1 MTAVAA
7 PAPTPRFG
15 LSARI
20 VIGLALGIALG
31 VVVGEPIA
39 VLQPLADIYVR
50 LLQMTVLPYLAV
62 TLVVALGSLAPA
74 TAWRLARIG
83 GVLLLATWALA
94 LAVIGLL
101 PAALPPFESAVF
113 FSHALI
119 ESPQPLALIETY
131 VPANPFNALANAVV
145 PAVVLFCCA
154 IGVALI
160 GIPRKRALLTG
171 LRTLEIAIVRVT
183 QFVLRTT
190 PVGVLAIAAVAA
202 GTLDLAT
209 LQRLQGYFIVFA
221 VAALLLAFVLL
232 PLLVMAVT
240 PLRYREVA
248 GCAGDA
254 LLTAFVANNAFIVLP
269 VLIERTRELLRR
281 RGLDSPDSAAM
292 IEVLLPLSFVFPNA
306 GKLLTLL
313 FVPFVAWMSGAPLGA
328 ADTAT
333 LFGAGVF
340 AYFAKAQVALPFLMD
355 LTQLPHDYF
364 QLYIPTTL
372 LTGKFDSMVTAAA
385 LVAAGL
391 LGGAAAGGQLR
402 FAPGRLARSAALAL
416 ALTLAAFIGLRALLA
431 VTLDTEFRKGEALV
445 SMHAPR
451 GPLPVVALAEPPP
464 PDTAPGNAF
473 DRVRARG
480 TLRVAFVQDRPPFTY
495 RNRAGELVGMDV
507 ELAGR
512 LARDLG
518 VYRIE
523 FIAATDWAALAA
535 LLVENRADVAMG
547 VPYTSALLPLLRY
560 SAPYVDGVLGFAV
573 PDAARHGFTSVEAL
587 RRGGPLV
594 LGVRNESAAVRA
606 VLRERFAGMDFG
618 FTEVREPR
626 QYFEGRRP
634 EVDAMVLL
642 AQEAAAWSLLY
653 PAYSVVVPQ
662 PDPIAVPVGIVVR
675 QGHDE
680 LARFIDDWLVIEKA
694 SGAIDRA
701 HSYWVLG
708 QGAEP
713 PPRRWSVLRD
723 VLGWRGGTAPAERT
737 KN

>member
-1 MTAVAA
+1 MSTAATL
-7 PAPTPRFG
+7 PPPRKRLS

-31 VVVGEPIA
+31 VTVGEPIG
-39 VLQPLADIYVR
+39 VLQPLADIYIR

-83 GVLLLATWALA
+83 GVLLLVTWALA

-101 PAALPPFESAVF
+101 PAALPPFESAAF
-113 FSHALI
+113 FSHALV
-119 ESPQPLALIETY
+119 EPRQPLSLVETY
-131 VPANPFNALANAVV
+131 VPSNPFNALANAVV

-171 LRTLEIAIVRVT
+171 LRTLEAAIVRVT
-183 QFVLRTT
+183 HFVLATT
-190 PVGVLAIAAVAA
+190 PLGVLAIAAVAA

-221 VAALLLAFVLL
+221 AASLLLAFVLL

-240 PLRYREVA
+240 PLRYREVV

-254 LLTAFVANNAFIVLP
+254 LLTAFVANSAFIVLP
-269 VLIERTRELLRR
+269 VLIERTRALLRQ
-281 RGLDSPDSAAM
+281 RGLGSADGDAT

-313 FVPFVAWMSGAPLGA
+313 FVPFVAWQAGTPLGA
-328 ADTAT
+328 ADTAS

-355 LTQLPHDYF
+355 LVQVPHDYF

-372 LTGKFDSMVTAAA
+372 VTGKFDSMVSAAA

-402 FAPGRLARSAALAL
+402 FAPARIALSAAAAL
-416 ALTLAAFIGLRALLA
+416 LLTLATFAGLRALLA
-431 VTLDTEFRKGEALV
+431 AAIDTEFRKGEALA

-451 GPLPVVALAEPPP
+451 GPLPVVVLDAPPA
-464 PDTAPGNAF
+464 PDQGSGSAF
-473 DRVRARG
+473 DRIRARG
-480 TLRVAFVQDRPPFTY
+480 ALRVAFVQDRPPFAF
-495 RNRAGELVGMDV
+495 RNRAGELVGMDI

-518 VYRIE
+518 VYRLE
-523 FIAATDWAALAA
+523 FVPAVDWAGLTD
-535 LLVENRADVAMG
+535 LLIDNRADVAFG
-547 VPYTSALLPLLRY
+547 VPYSGAMLPILRY
-560 SAPYVDGVLGFAV
+560 SAPYIDGVLGFAM
-573 PDAARHGFTSVEAL
+573 PDAARHDYASVAAM
-587 RRGGPLV
+587 RRHAPLV
-594 LGVRNESAAVRA
+594 LGLRNDSAALRGL
-606 VLRERFAGMDFG
+606 LREHLRGVDLGFA
-618 FTEVREPR
+618 EVREPR
-626 QYFEGRRP
+626 EFFDGRRP

-653 PAYSVVVPQ
+653 PAFSVVVPQ
-662 PDPIAVPVGIVVR
+662 PDPIALPVGVVVR
-675 QGHDE
+675 HGHNE
-680 LARFIDDWLVIEKA
+680 LARFIDDWLVIEKS
-694 SGAIDRA
+694 SGALNRA
-701 HSYWVLG
+701 HAYWVLG

-723 VLGWRGGTAPAERT
+723 VFGWQGGREGR
-737 KN
+737 KD